1 MKTEHIEVVD
11 YDSKWVNDF
20 NQIKGE
26 IEEALKDLVLAVE
39 HVGSTSVPLLAAKP
53 IIDLDVVI
61 DQNDL
66 KEVIYLLENHGYIYE
81 GDLGLKDREA
91 FRYEGKEHLRTH
103 HLYVCPQDSKEL
115 KRHLAFRNYLR
126 KHPNTVKEYGK
137 IKKEAAKLYPND
149 IEKYCMY
156 KSQIIEKSY
165 KGFMAWLVLFCVG
178 VLAIIFMDIKNIDL
192 VGLVLGNYMFITLAI
207 LTGMIYKN
215 EAIYWYTGISYQEA
229 CAVTS
234 KQRKEYAYKHFI
246 RFLMVCLGYFVY
258 SIIAYFLSFSFCMSI
273 IICCL
278 LMTVC
283 ALSTVSIKL

>member
-1 MKTEHIEVVD
+1 MK
-11 YDSKWVNDF
+11 
-20 NQIKGE
+20 
-26 IEEALKDLVLAVE
+26 
-39 HVGSTSVPLLAAKP
+39 
-53 IIDLDVVI
+53 
-61 DQNDL
+61 
-66 KEVIYLLENHGYIYE
+66 
-81 GDLGLKDREA
+81 
-91 FRYEGKEHLRTH
+91 
-103 HLYVCPQDSKEL
+103 
-115 KRHLAFRNYLR
+115 
-126 KHPNTVKEYGK
+126 
-137 IKKEAAKLYPND
+137 
-149 IEKYCMY
+149 
-156 KSQIIEKSY
+156 KSY

-178 VLAIIFMDIKNIDL
+178 VLAIIFMDIKNI
-192 VGLVLGNYMFITLAI
+192 GLVLGNYMFITLAI

-258 SIIAYFLSFSFCMSI
+258 SIIAYFLSFSFGMSI

>member
-1 MKTEHIEVVD
+1 MNIKYAARLIHGISLDRYMARVNEVHD
-11 YDSKWVNDF
+11 RS
-20 NQIKGE
+20 G
-26 IEEALKDLVLAVE
+26 
-39 HVGSTSVPLLAAKP
+39 KP
-53 IIDLDVVI
+53 
-61 DQNDL
+61 
-66 KEVIYLLENHGYIYE
+66 K
-81 GDLGLKDREA
+81 
-91 FRYEGKEHLRTH
+91 
-103 HLYVCPQDSKEL
+103 
-115 KRHLAFRNYLR
+115 
-126 KHPNTVKEYGK
+126 
-137 IKKEAAKLYPND
+137 
-149 IEKYCMY
+149 
-156 KSQIIEKSY
+156 
-165 KGFMAWLVLFCVG
+165 
-178 VLAIIFMDIKNIDL
+178 AIIFMDIKNIDL

-258 SIIAYFLSFSFCMSI
+258 SIIAYFLSFSFGMSI